1 MRVVLAGLL
10 AVLGGI
16 CFSYDGWKRPQVIE
30 ATVTEKVG
38 DAPERTLKV
47 ARTPQGFSVTT
58 TQGIFGELEGTPRVE
73 AISRAGIFTWL
84 EGKPEVALQL
94 LTPTS
99 LNFLEYFETPRFSRG
114 DLEFDLKG
122 IERALKKRVLV
133 GREEKIA
140 GRECLVL
147 MVLDRPDSMNRDY
160 QKLWIDKETGM
171 ALKIQDYFR
180 GNMTYQ
186 REFSAFDYG
195 GDEEKIVLKPKEGAT
210 VIRGLV
216 SGQSLIRVPI
226 PRSVSDFK
234 RDISNINSMDKK
246 PEDGWATSLDVK
258 EPFGYITSNFREF
271 TMRSF
276 QQMLQQQQAQQQ
288 AQSRGNLLGNGI
300 SEVPM
305 QLFTE
310 GGQATISVTTTDDGG
325 RRYQVITESG
335 TERREFVVARDSS
348 GQIRFENPGS
358 QGQRDMGSS
367 DQQKDP
373 DKNVFLVKSDFVDPK
388 SGNTFTLLQVYG
400 ADPEPY
406 LGNISLGQ
414 PTPHQDGRLSQAK
427 TYTVKFPFT
436 INVLVWRIGEMR
448 YAIAATGL
456 DFKQIADLAVQIKP
470 KQESRIW

>member
-1 MRVVLAGLL
+1 
-10 AVLGGI
+10 
-16 CFSYDGWKRPQVIE
+16 
-30 ATVTEKVG
+30 
-38 DAPERTLKV
+38 
-47 ARTPQGFSVTT
+47 
-58 TQGIFGELEGTPRVE
+58 
-73 AISRAGIFTWL
+73 
-84 EGKPEVALQL
+84 
-94 LTPTS
+94 
-99 LNFLEYFETPRFSRG
+99 
-114 DLEFDLKG
+114 
-122 IERALKKRVLV
+122 
-133 GREEKIA
+133 
-140 GRECLVL
+140 
-147 MVLDRPDSMNRDY
+147 
-160 QKLWIDKETGM
+160 
-171 ALKIQDYFR
+171 
-180 GNMTYQ
+180 
-186 REFSAFDYG
+186 
-195 GDEEKIVLKPKEGAT
+195 
-210 VIRGLV
+210 
-216 SGQSLIRVPI
+216 
-226 PRSVSDFK
+226 
-234 RDISNINSMDKK
+234 
-246 PEDGWATSLDVK
+246 
-258 EPFGYITSNFREF
+258 
-271 TMRSF
+271 MRSF

>member
-1 MRVVLAGLL
+1 MRIVLAGLL
-10 AVLGGI
+10 AVLGGT

-30 ATVTEKVG
+30 ATITEKVG
-38 DAPERTLKV
+38 DLPERLLKV
-47 ARTPQGFSVTT
+47 ARTPQGFSITT
-58 TQGIFGELEGTPRVE
+58 TQGIFGELEGTSRIE
-73 AISRAGIFTWL
+73 TISRAGIFTWL

-94 LTPTS
+94 LIPTS
-99 LNFLEYFETPRFSRG
+99 LNFLEYFETPRFSRA

-133 GREEKIA
+133 GKEEKIA

-147 MVLDRPDSMNRDY
+147 MVLDRSDSMNRDY

-216 SGQSLIRVPI
+216 SGQSLIRVPV
-226 PRSVSDFK
+226 PRSVNDFK

-246 PEDGWATSLDVK
+246 PEDGWAASLDVK
-258 EPFGYITSNFREF
+258 EPFGYITSSFREF

-276 QQMLQQQQAQQQ
+276 QQLIQQQQAQQQ
-288 AQSRGNLLGNGI
+288 AQSRGNVLGSGI

-348 GQIRFENPGS
+348 GQIRFEQGP
-358 QGQRDMGSS
+358 QGQRDVDSPN
-367 DQQKDP
+367 QPKDS

-388 SGNTFTLLQVYG
+388 SGNTFTLLQVHG
-400 ADPEPY
+400 AEPEPH

-414 PTPHQDGRLSQAK
+414 PTPHQDSRLSQAK
-427 TYTVKFPFT
+427 TYTVKSPFA
-436 INVLVWRIGEMR
+436 INILVWRIGEMR

-456 DFKQIADLAVQIKP
+456 DFKQISDLAVQIKP
-470 KQESRIW
+470 KQESRAW